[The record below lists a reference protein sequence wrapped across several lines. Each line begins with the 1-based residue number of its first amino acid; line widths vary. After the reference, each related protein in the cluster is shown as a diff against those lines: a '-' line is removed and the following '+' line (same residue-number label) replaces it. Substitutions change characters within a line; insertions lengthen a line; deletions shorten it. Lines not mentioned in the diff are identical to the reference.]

1 MYNNETL
8 STTCPHYNY
17 PAVLNILRQ
26 LRMTNASNNF
36 FVLFGS
42 IRGCGGAAVPTS
54 VLKFIIIYSSFIQY
68 WVIQIHDGFFVS

>member
-1 MYNNETL
+1 
-8 STTCPHYNY
+8 
-17 PAVLNILRQ
+17 
-26 LRMTNASNNF
+26 MTNASNNF